1 MNCASSTV
9 TRQLVMDVVT
19 PDDRLEQVTVLLR
32 YDTADPYAVSA
43 EFLTESG
50 QQVRW
55 FLARDL
61 MSGGLMDATGE
72 GDVRVWPASHR
83 GRSLVNIAL
92 MSHDGHAVVQAA
104 AEDVVDFL
112 GSSFA
117 LCPPGAESHY
127 LDVDAALRVLLA
139 G

>member
-32 YDTADPYAVSA
+32 YDTADPYAVCA
-43 EFLTESG
+43 EFLTGSG

-61 MSGGLMDATGE
+61 MSGGLMDATGD
-72 GDVRVWPASHR
+72 GDVRVWPASHS
-83 GRSLVNIAL
+83 GNNVLNIAL

-117 LCPPGAESHY
+117 LCPPGAESQY
-127 LDVDAALRVLLA
+127 VDVDAALRALLA
-139 G
+139 T